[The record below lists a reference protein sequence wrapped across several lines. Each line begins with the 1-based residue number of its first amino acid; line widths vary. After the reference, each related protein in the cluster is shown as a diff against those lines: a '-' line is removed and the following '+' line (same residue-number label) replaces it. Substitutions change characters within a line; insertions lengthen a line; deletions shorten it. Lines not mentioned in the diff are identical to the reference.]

1 MSESIAETV
10 IPGAHDA
17 ASNAVDDVNDHTP
30 DPETPAAA
38 EHLPDTPE
46 PVDGLAELRHL
57 VEGLA
62 TTVETLTGL
71 VTDKVTSQEPDESPQ
86 RLPWTHLGGHTREG
100 TAMIGD
106 ES

>member
-1 MSESIAETV
+1 MSESIVETV
-10 IPGAHDA
+10 VPGTHDA

-46 PVDGLAELRHL
+46 PVEGIAELRSMI
-57 VEGLA
+57 EGLA
-62 TTVETLTGL
+62 TTVASLTSL
-71 VTDKVTSQEPDESPQ
+71 VTDKVTGDERDSSPQ
-86 RLPWTHLGGHTREG
+86 SVPWTHLGGHARD
-100 TAMIGD
+100 D